1 MAPESHAESTK
12 TSAAKKARQSKKPRD
27 MPTRPL
33 SAYNFFFREQRAKI
47 LEEREEEATRTGQ
60 APDKSDLFAILGKT
74 IAARWK
80 AQDEDQRAKYKK
92 MAQDDMKRYRVEMD
106 QYHETIAKSIR
117 VEDKIAKKKSKKASK
132 KAAASENGSHEGKPK
147 GRAVPSPRQ
156 GAPPGAPTPAM
167 MQHMNVGSPSMAA
180 MRPGLEGATM
190 HDMAAY
196 QNLLRERQIAALR
209 EQQMGFHPGLGPQG
223 HMSMDMLRG
232 GMGAGLGLMDRS
244 LGAGGPPPGFMGSP
258 PPGLFSVAGAPGMIP
273 QGYATGSMAY
283 PGLDMP
289 WSSEMARSSLTPEEQ
304 LYLLRRNQE
313 DADNSIRR
321 RLELMQQE
329 RAREMQL
336 ASMQG
341 PLPPSGMSM
350 MQERQIM
357 MERQRMQQLLAGQ
370 GGPPPPTAGY

>member
-1 MAPESHAESTK
+1 
-12 TSAAKKARQSKKPRD
+12 
-27 MPTRPL
+27 
-33 SAYNFFFREQRAKI
+33 
-47 LEEREEEATRTGQ
+47 
-60 APDKSDLFAILGKT
+60 
-74 IAARWK
+74 
-80 AQDEDQRAKYKK
+80 
-92 MAQDDMKRYRVEMD
+92 
-106 QYHETIAKSIR
+106 
-117 VEDKIAKKKSKKASK
+117 
-132 KAAASENGSHEGKPK
+132 
-147 GRAVPSPRQ
+147 
-156 GAPPGAPTPAM
+156 
-167 MQHMNVGSPSMAA
+167 
-180 MRPGLEGATM
+180 
-190 HDMAAY
+190 
-196 QNLLRERQIAALR
+196 
-209 EQQMGFHPGLGPQG
+209 
-223 HMSMDMLRG
+223 
-232 GMGAGLGLMDRS
+232 
-244 LGAGGPPPGFMGSP
+244 MGSP